1 MVGSYT
7 RSVAA
12 DALTMVYCCGM
23 PAAFNKIKIQQRIAA
38 IITLMAVLVSGMSF
52 FGVVPAQAAGASFT
66 ISPNTGVY
74 EVGSLIDISFILDT
88 GGESVNAIN
97 ADIVF
102 PADKLQV
109 VNPAA
114 STSFI
119 SIWVTAPTY
128 SNTEGTINLQGGLP
142 NPGINTNAGV
152 ISTVTFRVKGPGKA
166 VIKYSPASKAL
177 RNDGEGTNILTATGT
192 AELVL
197 KNPPPSG
204 PVVTSPTHSDAN
216 QWYNNPSVQF
226 SWESLDGAQGYSSV
240 FDQTA
245 KTVPDEN
252 ITTTETSASVRA
264 EGDGIWYFH
273 LRAKTDIWG
282 GVTTYAVQIDVSPPA
297 TFTPSLD
304 KNLLTIE
311 ETGTLRFLTT
321 DGASGIDHYEVRQV
335 TKAGD
340 GSTNTLFVE
349 ASSPYVIN
357 RLAAGEYSFLVR
369 AFDRAGNV
377 TEGNV
382 SLSVI
387 AGGLPFY
394 ARTPFL
400 RNPAVANILLIVL
413 ILLVLVTIG
422 IIVLRR
428 IRIRSTFQ
436 HDLHALE
443 HDAYRKYRDLQE
455 EMEELRRAQQLVQ
468 RDMSNVSPQPPA
480 APPRYPP
487 NVPPQ
492 P

>member
-1 MVGSYT
+1 
-7 RSVAA
+7 
-12 DALTMVYCCGM
+12 MVYYYSM
-23 PAAFNKIKIQQRIAA
+23 PAAFKKTKIKQSVAA
-38 IITLMAVLVSGMSF
+38 IVTLIAVLVSGMIF
-52 FGVVPAQAAGASFT
+52 FGVMPAAATGASFT
-66 ISPNTGVY
+66 VSPNTGVF
-74 EVGSLIDISFILDT
+74 EVGSLVDVSFVLDT

-97 ADIVF
+97 ADILF

-166 VIKYSPASKAL
+166 VIKYSPVSKAL
-177 RNDGEGTNILTATGT
+177 RNDGDGTNILTATGT

-226 SWESLDGAQGYSSV
+226 SWESVDGAEGYSYV

-264 EGDGIWYFH
+264 GSDGIWYFH

-282 GVTTYAVQIDVSPPA
+282 GVTTYAVQIDMSPPA
-297 TFTPSLD
+297 AFTPSLD
-304 KNLLTIE
+304 KSLLTVE

-335 TKAGD
+335 TKTGD

-357 RLAAGEYSFLVR
+357 RLSAGDYTFLVR

-377 TEGNV
+377 AEGSV
-382 SLSVI
+382 GLSVI

-394 ARTPFL
+394 ARTPLL
-400 RNPAVANILLIVL
+400 RNPAVANILLLVL
-413 ILLVLVTIG
+413 IILVLLTIG

-428 IRIRSTFQ
+428 VRIRSTFQ
-436 HDLHALE
+436 HDLLTLE
-443 HDAYRKYRDLQE
+443 HDASRKYRVLRE
-455 EMEELRRAQQLVQ
+455 EMEELHRAQELV
-468 RDMSNVSPQPPA
+468 RLDMSNAPPQPSA
-480 APPRYPP
+480 GPPRYPP
-487 NVPPQ
+487 NIPPQ